1 MKKIFTLCLLFSLFA
16 CDKEELNTN
25 TSTPVTNVNEQNPYD
40 HCNGPCDNQ
49 YESEHNF
56 VYYENGQRW
65 LRGGNE
71 RSMDFNISNWT
82 LEERGL
88 RYGLGRESF
97 KALVNPH
104 FIQKEDYP
112 RNIQP
117 DEMMIVLHGEN
128 TLKVYP
134 LDLMNVHE
142 VINDEID
149 GQAIAVTYCPLAD
162 FINVYKRDYCGAV
175 LTFALSGYT
184 HNREGIHNGKD
195 GFILWDRNTE
205 SLWWPL
211 IHKGV
216 SGEMLD
222 QTMTPYHPA
231 KWEVT
236 TYGQISQS
244 SPDFV
249 LLKPGQDID
258 FEGEWTETL
267 SQEVNCD

>member
-1 MKKIFTLCLLFSLFA
+1 MKKILTLCLLFTLFA
-16 CDKEELNTN
+16 CGKEEIKVNTP
-25 TSTPVTNVNEQNPYD
+25 TPTTNVNEQSPYD
-40 HCNGPCDNQ
+40 DCNGPCGN
-49 YESEHNF
+49 EHNSNRNF

-71 RSMDFNISNWT
+71 RSMDFNVSNWA
-82 LEERGL
+82 LEEQGL
-88 RYGLGRESF
+88 KYGIGRESF

-104 FIQKEDYP
+104 FIREEDYP

-117 DEMMIVLHGEN
+117 DETIVVLYGEN
-128 TLKVYP
+128 EVKVYP
-134 LDLMNVHE
+134 LDLLNVHE

-149 GQAIAVTYCPLAD
+149 GQAVAVTYCPLAD
-162 FINVYKRDYCGAV
+162 FIAVYEREYCGAT

-184 HNREGIHNGKD
+184 HYREGVRSGKD

-211 IHKGV
+211 IDKGV

-222 QTMTPYHPA
+222 EVMTPYHPA

-236 TYGQISQS
+236 TYGQVVQS
-244 SPDFV
+244 SDFV
-249 LLKPGQDID
+249 LLKPGQNID
-258 FEGEWTETL
+258 FDGEWTSSL
-267 SQEVNCD
+267 SQSVNCVE